1 MSINYVILSS
11 LLIIKVIEDYNFPV
25 VFYNNF
31 LVVEKAGQ
39 NMQHT
44 MIASYIAI
52 LLGYI
57 TMDDKVICETF
68 DHCSEITEYLY

>member
-1 MSINYVILSS
+1 MFDHVVNFFSNYLCLFQKLCELVKVYYVFLIL
-11 LLIIKVIEDYNFPV
+11 
-25 VFYNNF
+25 F

-57 TMDDKVICETF
+57 TMDNKVMNTIIE
-68 DHCSEITEYLY
+68 H

>member
-1 MSINYVILSS
+1 MIIYLNYFL
-11 LLIIKVIEDYNFPV
+11 KY
-25 VFYNNF
+25 

-57 TMDDKVICETF
+57 TMDDKVIYTIF
-68 DHCSEITEYLY
+68 HKFSEIITYLYLFTGVFGYC

>member
-1 MSINYVILSS
+1 MYIYF
-11 LLIIKVIEDYNFPV
+11 II
-25 VFYNNF
+25 F

-57 TMDDKVICETF
+57 TMDDEVIF
-68 DHCSEITEYLY
+68 F